1 MQPIA
6 LTNGSR
12 SSTMGF
18 CGSPATLNARTSIIS
33 KHWNWNTSLRTN
45 LLLAQTLNHVGN
57 WHFNRWQA
65 RQALTY
71 HNEALAL
78 FRKQENWRGIAQTMD
93 LLGIVSYQLG
103 EVIQGTEYL
112 EQAVPILRELDDRQ
126 GLVNTLTNL
135 TVRALADTDPGFSSL
150 LQRCTLLRWAIYPA
164 VCGSQ
169 EKYVINIGV
178 FETVAGQAYTQPSP
192 NGCPSMSM
200 FLLFIVV
207 HLE

>member
-1 MQPIA
+1 MI
-6 LTNGSR
+6 
-12 SSTMGF
+12 
-18 CGSPATLNARTSIIS
+18 
-33 KHWNWNTSLRTN
+33 HY
-45 LLLAQTLNHVGN
+45 
-57 WHFNRWQA
+57 
-65 RQALTY
+65 RQAIEAGDNVQLSLLTRIFRPAERVGALSAVENFT
-71 HNEALAL
+71 NEALAL
-78 FRKQENWRGIAQTMD
+78 FRTQEKRRGIAQTMD

-103 EVIQGTEYL
+103 EVIQGADYL

-135 TVRALADTDPGFSSL
+135 TVRALTDTDPGFSSL

-178 FETVAGQAYTQPSP
+178 FETVAGQAYTQPNP